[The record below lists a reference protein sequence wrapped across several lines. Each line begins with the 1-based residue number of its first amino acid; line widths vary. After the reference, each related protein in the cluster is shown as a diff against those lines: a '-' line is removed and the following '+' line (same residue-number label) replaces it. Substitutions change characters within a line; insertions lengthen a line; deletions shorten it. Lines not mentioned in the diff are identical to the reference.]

1 MKWYTWIKRSWGPNS
16 FSSSGICA
24 SRERTPISGNI
35 SHVTF
40 PLLGF
45 IKQYWYPF
53 VFVFTIKMLKQ
64 IVNTHNRS
72 WKKNQILH
80 KPSKT
85 KKLSLHVKTNLFS
98 SQCPILII
106 DILDLLIGRKD
117 LPKNPGTLVRY
128 ANKPKK
134 LKENLTQSQ
143 SVNN

>member
-1 MKWYTWIKRSWGPNS
+1 
-16 FSSSGICA
+16 
-24 SRERTPISGNI
+24 
-35 SHVTF
+35 
-40 PLLGF
+40 
-45 IKQYWYPF
+45 
-53 VFVFTIKMLKQ
+53 MLKQ

-72 WKKNQILH
+72 SKKNQILH

-106 DILDLLIGRKD
+106 DILDLLVGRKD

-134 LKENLTQSQ
+134 LKENLKQSQ

>member
-1 MKWYTWIKRSWGPNS
+1 MSHSPYLDLSNS
-16 FSSSGICA
+16 ID
-24 SRERTPISGNI
+24 I
-35 SHVTF
+35 
-40 PLLGF
+40 
-45 IKQYWYPF
+45 PF
-53 VFVFTIKMLKQ
+53 VSAFTIKMLKQ
-64 IVNTHNRS
+64 IVNTDNRS

-117 LPKNPGTLVRY
+117 LPKNPGTLVHY

-143 SVNN
+143 